1 MQALP
6 SLNARAIEMG
16 LVALIIFVA
25 WNATQTVASKVNAA
39 VNDMTKPAA
48 NVLSDFLARFN
59 GWEPVTL
66 APLMIRDFYLT
77 ADKRLTAEAEQVLWK
92 IDDYYPFLVEL
103 FGVRGG
109 ALKPQYYEL
118 INVEITQRTLQQ

>member
-6 SLNARAIEMG
+6 SLNARTIEMG
-16 LVALIIFVA
+16 IVALIIFMA
-25 WNATQTVASKVNAA
+25 WNATRTVASKVDAA
-39 VNDMTKPAA
+39 VNDMTKPVA

-77 ADKRLTAEAEQVLWK
+77 ADKKLTAEAEQVLWK
-92 IDDYYPFLVEL
+92 IDDYYPYLVEL
-103 FGVRGG
+103 FGERGG
-109 ALKPQYYEL
+109 ALKPQYYGL